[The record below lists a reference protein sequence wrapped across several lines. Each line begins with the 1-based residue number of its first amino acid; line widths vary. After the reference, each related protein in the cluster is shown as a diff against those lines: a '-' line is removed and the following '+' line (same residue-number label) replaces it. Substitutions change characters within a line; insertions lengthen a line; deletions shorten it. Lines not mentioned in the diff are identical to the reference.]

1 MRWIGVIALVALV
14 CLPQPAQAWRQHG
27 RWQQWSDRGR
37 ERYVTPYAPE
47 RGRAT
52 SVVPGRGLVNT
63 LLDDAMRERV
73 LRYAPPP
80 HRASRPRVN
89 KPHRHHDVRRAA
101 PKRRNEEA
109 RRAAEPQ
116 HDLVRREPESPRKEE
131 APPKPPSTEAEKPK
145 PTPQV
150 EAKGPPPETAT
161 KITPTSEAQEPPSR
175 LHGEAAEMQRQR
187 EEWLNGITQEH
198 GFERW

>member
-14 CLPQPAQAWRQHG
+14 WLPQPAQAWRQHG
-27 RWQQWSDRGR
+27 RWHQWSDGAR
-37 ERYVTPYAPE
+37 ERYVAPYALE
-47 RGRAT
+47 RERAT
-52 SVVPGRGLVNT
+52 SAAPGRGLVNT
-63 LLDDAMRERV
+63 LIDESMHEPV

-80 HRASRPRVN
+80 QRTPRPRVN

-101 PKRRNEEA
+101 PKRRSTEGE
-109 RRAAEPQ
+109 RESQPQ
-116 HDLVRREPESPRKEE
+116 REVVRREPEL
-131 APPKPPSTEAEKPK
+131 PPKVTTPKAPVTEAEKPK
-145 PTPQV
+145 PKPQA
-150 EAKGPPPETAT
+150 EAAAPPRQAAASKPPET
-161 KITPTSEAQEPPSR
+161 EAQEPPTR